1 LILFC
6 NFFFSLPSTLLNQ
19 QPNRK
24 IRVDETLKITYQ
36 LKKKRQIRRVGE
48 IYFSSLMLVQAW
60 NIKVRQADYSKYQK
74 LFKQN
79 LSCQSSVWE
88 KTS

>member
-1 LILFC
+1 
-6 NFFFSLPSTLLNQ
+6 
-19 QPNRK
+19 
-24 IRVDETLKITYQ
+24 
-36 LKKKRQIRRVGE
+36 
-48 IYFSSLMLVQAW
+48 MLVQAW

-88 KTS
+88 KHPRSTDKISISFSTRRHGFWNTHSKKKKKKKRY